1 MEPDIHFLQK
11 ALQKRETENTLR
23 QLKPETQ
30 LIDLSSNDYLGF
42 ARNEKL
48 NQEIHKEIE
57 RTGFHL
63 SGSTGSRL
71 LTGNTRYAEKLEEKI
86 AAFHHAEAALLFNSG
101 YTANLGLLS
110 SIAQRDDTFIHD
122 SLCHASIIDGIRLSK
137 AERKYKF
144 EHNDVTDLEKK
155 LRHATGNVFIVVESI
170 YSMDGD
176 FAPLPEIINL
186 CKQSGAHLIVDE
198 AHSTGVFGPEGKGI
212 VVAEKLESAIFAR
225 VLTFGKALGAHG
237 AAVAGTK
244 TLKDYLINFSR
255 SFIYT
260 TALPFHALVSINIAY
275 NHLPAANE
283 ERKILFE
290 NINFFSEQIK
300 QAGLSIE
307 AMQGPIQSI
316 LVKGNEEVKQT
327 ALLLQNKGFDIR
339 PILSPTVEKGKE
351 RLRICIHSYN
361 TKEQLKEIITILKEA
376 LSCKA

>member
-1 MEPDIHFLQK
+1 MEPDIHFLQE
-11 ALQKRETENTLR
+11 ALQKREKENTLR

-48 NQEIHKEIE
+48 YQETYNEIE

-71 LTGNTRYAEKLEEKI
+71 LTGNTHYAENLEAKI
-86 AAFHHAEAALLFNSG
+86 AVFHNAEAALLFNSG
-101 YTANLGLLS
+101 YDANLGLLS
-110 SIAQRDDTFIHD
+110 SIAQRGDTFIYD
-122 SLCHASIIDGIRLSK
+122 SLSHASIIDGIRLSR

-144 EHNDVTDLEKK
+144 EHNDVTDLQKK
-155 LRHATGNVFIVVESI
+155 LRHATGTVFIVVESI

-176 FAPLPEIINL
+176 FAPLTEIINL

-198 AHSTGVFGPEGKGI
+198 AHANGVFGQEGKGI
-212 VVAEKLESAIFAR
+212 VAAEKLESDVFAR
-225 VLTFGKALGAHG
+225 VFTFGKALGAHG
-237 AAVAGTK
+237 AAVAGSK
-244 TLKDYLINFSR
+244 DLKDYLINFSR

-275 NHLPAANE
+275 NYLPAAE
-283 ERKILFE
+283 AERKILFE
-290 NINFFSEQIK
+290 NINFFREKIK

-316 LVKGNEEVKQT
+316 LVKGNEEVKQI

-339 PILSPTVEKGKE
+339 PIVSPTVEKGKE
-351 RLRICIHSYN
+351 RLRLSIHSYN
-361 TKEQLKEIITILKEA
+361 TTEQLEQVITILKEV
-376 LSCKA
+376 L

>member
-1 MEPDIHFLQK
+1 MESGIHFLQE
-11 ALQKRETENTLR
+11 ALQKREEENTLR

-48 NQEIHKEIE
+48 NQETYKEIE
-57 RTGFHL
+57 KTGFHL

-71 LTGNTRYAEKLEEKI
+71 LTGNTSYAEKLEEKI
-86 AAFHHAEAALLFNSG
+86 AAFHHVEAALLFNSG

-110 SIAQRDDTFIHD
+110 SIAQREDTFIYD
-122 SLCHASIIDGIRLSK
+122 SLSHASIVDGIRLSR

-144 EHNDVTDLEKK
+144 EHNDVEDLIKK
-155 LRHATGNVFIVVESI
+155 LQHATGSVFIVIESI

-176 FAPLPEIINL
+176 LAPLPEIINV
-186 CKQSGAHLIVDE
+186 CKQYDAHIIVDE
-198 AHSTGVFGPEGKGI
+198 AHSTGVFGPEGKGM
-212 VVAEKLESAIFAR
+212 VGFEKSEPAIFAR
-225 VLTFGKALGAHG
+225 IFTFGKALGAHG
-237 AAVAGTK
+237 AVVAGSK

-260 TALPFHALVSINIAY
+260 TALPFHALVSINTAY
-275 NHLPAANE
+275 NYLPLANA

-290 NINFFSEQIK
+290 NINFFNEKVK
-300 QAGLSIE
+300 QAGLPIE
-307 AMQGPIQSI
+307 ARQGPIQSI

-339 PILSPTVEKGKE
+339 PIVSPTVEKGKE
-351 RLRICIHSYN
+351 RLRISIHSYN
-361 TKEQLKEIITILKEA
+361 TTEQLEEVITILKEA
-376 LSCKA
+376 L